1 MPSHRHSALYR
12 HRCYCTRRRRVERY
26 DEHDGNSSFWEAIT
40 SPCGSS
46 AQLFQHA
53 GEDGGANESSVPLS
67 IRGGG
72 GASAGG
78 AMAAGCGINGGW
90 YGHLGEF
97 SKQIQI

>member
-1 MPSHRHSALYR
+1 M
-12 HRCYCTRRRRVERY
+12 ERY
-26 DEHDGNSSFWEAIT
+26 HEHDGNSSFWEAIT

-53 GEDGGANESSVPLS
+53 GGDGGANESGVPLS
-67 IRGGG
+67 IRGG
-72 GASAGG
+72 GG

-97 SKQIQI
+97 SKQIQIRLSPTIGPIKRGLFEVWVAVKQKN